1 MNIVAPQRMTVDE
14 FLAWS
19 VRQETGRFEL
29 QDGRVIVQQSQN
41 VGHLRVK
48 GRVFTLLLA
57 AVERAGVPYYV
68 LPDGATVRIDAR
80 TAYEPDALV
89 APLPQPDDAS
99 LEIPDPVIVVE
110 VLSPSSV
117 TRDLADKVVGY
128 AKVASIQHYLVL
140 DPEAKAIIWH
150 ARDGTGAFGVPIAV
164 REYGLRLDPLGIE
177 LKVEDVFGA
186 AAKSEGRS

>member
-19 VRQETGRFEL
+19 VRQEKGRFEL

-41 VGHLRVK
+41 VAHLRYKMRIVM
-48 GRVFTLLLA
+48 VLAA

-68 LPDGATVRIDAR
+68 MPDGATVRVAER

-89 APLPQPDDAS
+89 APLPMPADTS
-99 LEIPDPVIVVE
+99 LEIPNPVIVVE

-128 AKVASIQHYLVL
+128 ARVANIRHYLVL
-140 DPEAKAIIWH
+140 DPEEKAIIWH
-150 ARDGTGAFGVPIAV
+150 ARDGSGAFGAPVAI
-164 REYGLRLDPLGIE
+164 REYGLRLDPPGIE

-186 AAKSEGRS
+186 AQSEGHS

>member
-19 VRQETGRFEL
+19 VRQEKGRFEL

-41 VGHLRVK
+41 VAHLRYKMRIVM
-48 GRVFTLLLA
+48 VLAA
-57 AVERAGVPYYV
+57 AVERGGVPYYV
-68 LPDGATVRIDAR
+68 MPDGATVRVAER

-89 APLPQPDDAS
+89 APLPMPADTS

-128 AKVASIQHYLVL
+128 ARVASIRHYLVL
-140 DPEAKAIIWH
+140 DPEEKAIIWH
-150 ARDGTGAFGVPIAV
+150 ARDGSGAFGAPIAV
-164 REYGLRLDPLGIE
+164 REYGLRLDPPGIE

-186 AAKSEGRS
+186 AQPEDRS

>member
-19 VRQETGRFEL
+19 VRQEKGRFEL

-41 VGHLRVK
+41 VAHLRYKMRMVMA
-48 GRVFTLLLA
+48 LLA

-68 LPDGATVRIDAR
+68 LPDGATVRVAER
-80 TAYEPDALV
+80 TAYEPDALI
-89 APLPQPDDAS
+89 APLPEPNDAS
-99 LEIPDPVIVVE
+99 LEIPNPVIVVE

-117 TRDLADKVVGY
+117 TRDLVDKVVGY
-128 AKVASIQHYLVL
+128 AAVASIRHYLVL
-140 DPEAKAIIWH
+140 DPEEKAIIWH
-150 ARDGTGAFGVPIAV
+150 ARDGSGAFGAPVAV
-164 REYGLRLDPLGIE
+164 REYGLRLDPPGIE

-186 AAKSEGRS
+186 AQSEGHS

>member
-1 MNIVAPQRMTVDE
+1 VAPQRMTVDE

-19 VRQETGRFEL
+19 VRQEKGRFEL

-48 GRVFTLLLA
+48 GRMFTVLLA
-57 AVERAGVPYYV
+57 SIERASVPFYV
-68 LPDGATVRIDAR
+68 MPDGATVRIDAR

-89 APLPQPDDAS
+89 APLPEPDDKS
-99 LEIPDPVIVVE
+99 LEIPNPVIVVE

-128 AKVASIQHYLVL
+128 AKVASIRHYLVL
-140 DPEAKAIIWH
+140 DPEEKAIIWH
-150 ARDGTGAFGVPIAV
+150 ARDGTGPFTAPVAV
-164 REYGLRLDPLGIE
+164 RESGLRLDPPGIE
-177 LKVEDVFGA
+177 VTLAKVFGPPGG
-186 AAKSEGRS
+186 S